1 MYKDKE
7 AQKAFQKKWVA
18 NRRAEFFKDKICI
31 SCGTCEKLELDHIIP
46 EEKTSHN
53 IWSWSAARR
62 DAEIAK
68 CQILCKTCHL
78 EKTLKDRAI
87 RNPLTHG
94 LRGYDRMCR
103 CDICKAAKVVKMKEY
118 RSRIKA
124 GIAQLVEH

>member
-7 AQKAFQKKWVA
+7 TQKAFQKNWIAK
-18 NRRAEFFKDKICI
+18 RRADFFKDKLCVQ
-31 SCGTCEKLELDHIIP
+31 CGSNENLELDHIDP
-46 EEKTSHN
+46 KEKSSHK

-68 CQILCKTCHL
+68 CQVLCKACHL

-87 RNPLTHG
+87 RQPLIHG

-103 CDICKAAKVVKMKEY
+103 CDICKAAKAVKMKEY
-118 RSRIKA
+118 RNKIKA
-124 GIAQLVEH
+124 AIV